1 MKYLKCDVDRLSY
14 AAPVVKYTS
23 VSEKPFGKWTQQ
35 NVRDFVAKIL
45 MESNNIQRACGYGA
59 DTIICGSL
67 VGTILCAAYPIYTPK
82 REDGQMGILSGAIKV
97 YLVDDDAIDPE
108 SLLIGHITDTNSTTR
123 LIKWEGLKNCF
134 IKNLLSELF
143 K

>member
-35 NVRDFVAKIL
+35 NVRDFVSKIL
-45 MESNNIQRACGYGA
+45 REANQIQQACGYGA

-67 VGTILCAAYPIYTPK
+67 IGTILCAALPVFTPNGG
-82 REDGQMGILSGAIKV
+82 DVLGILNGYIKV
-97 YLVDDDAIDPE
+97 YLVDDDAIDQE
-108 SLLIGHITDTNSTTR
+108 TMLIGHITDTNTTTR
-123 LIKWEGLKNCF
+123 LIKWEGLKDCF
-134 IKNLLSELF
+134 KKDQLEDSNG
-143 K
+143 